1 MNKSE
6 LKEIIKSVV
15 SEELKGYTKDP
26 ETGKFVATKGGTSKE
41 YRDILTR
48 MAKTTEAYKGDP
60 DKGDSILDKADPKNV
75 DRISRGEKPV
85 YEYEQKYIVSFRVG
99 DDDDDVEVKASS
111 PEDAISKLK
120 SGKVK
125 LAYGQP
131 LPRLA
136 RSFSAKL
143 SK

>member
-1 MNKSE
+1 MKKSE
-6 LKEIIKSVV
+6 LKEMIKSAV
-15 SEELKGYTKDP
+15 SESLKSYTKDP
-26 ETGKFVATKGGTSKE
+26 KTGKLVARKN
-41 YRDILTR
+41 
-48 MAKTTEAYKGDP
+48 TTEAYKGDA
-60 DKGDSILDKADPKNV
+60 DRGNAILDKANASNV
-75 DRISRGEKPV
+75 DRISKG
-85 YEYEQKYIVSFRVG
+85 EQKYIVSFRVG

-120 SGKVK
+120 SGEVK
-125 LAYGQP
+125 LAFGQP

>member
-1 MNKSE
+1 MKKSE
-6 LKEIIKSVV
+6 LKEMIKSAV
-15 SEELKGYTKDP
+15 SESLKSYTKDP
-26 ETGKFVATKGGTSKE
+26 KTGKLVARKN
-41 YRDILTR
+41 
-48 MAKTTEAYKGDP
+48 TTEAYKGDA
-60 DKGDSILDKADPKNV
+60 DRGNAILDKANASNV
-75 DRISRGEKPV
+75 DRISKG
-85 YEYEQKYIVSFRVG
+85 EQKYIVSFRVG

-120 SGKVK
+120 SGEVT
-125 LAYGQP
+125 LAYGQS

>member
-1 MNKSE
+1 MKKSE
-6 LKEIIKSVV
+6 LKEMIKSAV
-15 SEELKGYTKDP
+15 SESLKSYTKDP
-26 ETGKFVATKGGTSKE
+26 KTGKLVARKN
-41 YRDILTR
+41 
-48 MAKTTEAYKGDP
+48 TTEAYKGDA
-60 DKGDSILDKADPKNV
+60 DRGNAILDKANTSNV
-75 DRISRGEKPV
+75 DRISKG
-85 YEYEQKYIVSFRVG
+85 EQKYIVSFRVG

-120 SGKVK
+120 SGEVT
-125 LAYGQP
+125 LAYGQS

>member
-1 MNKSE
+1 MKKSE
-6 LKEIIKSVV
+6 LKEMIKSAV
-15 SEELKGYTKDP
+15 SESLKSYTKDP
-26 ETGKFVATKGGTSKE
+26 KTGKLVARKN
-41 YRDILTR
+41 
-48 MAKTTEAYKGDP
+48 TTEAYKGDAAR
-60 DKGDSILDKADPKNV
+60 GNAILDKANASNV
-75 DRISRGEKPV
+75 DKISKG
-85 YEYEQKYIVSFRVG
+85 EQKYIVSFRVG

-120 SGKVK
+120 SGEVT
-125 LAYGQP
+125 LAYGQS

>member
-1 MNKSE
+1 MNKSK

-48 MAKTTEAYKGDP
+48 MAKGTTEAYKGDA
-60 DKGDSILDKADPKNV
+60 DRGNAILDKANASNV
-75 DRISRGEKPV
+75 DKISKG
-85 YEYEQKYIVSFRVG
+85 EQKYIVSFRVG
-99 DDDDDVEVKASS
+99 NDDDDIEVKASS

-120 SGKVK
+120 SGEVK
-125 LAYGQP
+125 LAYGQS